1 MLKTLKIAAFA
12 AMLVATV
19 AVVATAQSTTG
30 TVNMTATTS
39 KFVEINSGGPVSLT
53 GSVGGSVT
61 TDGTLNNPLAVVI
74 NLGEIGPSNLS
85 SFVVANVPL
94 KIRSNT
100 GYQITATATVTS
112 SATSSNRLT
121 AADVGFGLGAVSRVG
136 VGVNSVGTD
145 TNGTNGDPTA
155 AAAGQVDATTGRFG
169 YTSAN
174 GSLGGFT
181 SLGPVLSGP
190 QIMNAVPRSNS
201 AGLTVPAIFAIKP
214 QFYENGSSTIAV
226 TFTATTP

>member
-12 AMLVATV
+12 ATMMATLTV
-19 AVVATAQSTTG
+19 AAAAQSTTG
-30 TVNMTATTS
+30 TVNMSATAS
-39 KFVEINSGGPVSLT
+39 KFVEINSAGAVTLT
-53 GSVGGSVT
+53 GAVGGAVT
-61 TDGTLNNPLAVVI
+61 TDGTLNQPLAVVI
-74 NLGEIGPSNLS
+74 NLGEIGPSNLN
-85 SFVVANVPL
+85 SFVMASVPM
-94 KIRSNT
+94 KIRSNVA
-100 GYQITATATVTS
+100 YQITASSVVTS

-121 AADVGFGLGAVSRVG
+121 PLDVGFGLGAVSRVG

-145 TNGTNGDPTA
+145 SNGTNGDPTA
-155 AAAGQVDATTGRFG
+155 AAAGTVNLTTGRFE

-190 QIMNAVPRSNS
+190 QIMNAVPRANS

>member
-1 MLKTLKIAAFA
+1 MLKTLKVAAFA
-12 AMLVATV
+12 AIMMATLTV
-19 AVVATAQSTTG
+19 AAAAQSTTG
-30 TVNMTATTS
+30 TVNMSATAS
-39 KFVEINSGGPVSLT
+39 KFVEINSAGAVSLT
-53 GSVGGSVT
+53 GNSGGGVT

-74 NLGEIGPSNLS
+74 NLGEIGPSNLNP
-85 SFVVANVPL
+85 FVVASVPL
-94 KIRSNT
+94 KIRSNAT
-100 GYQITATATVTS
+100 YQITATAVVTS
-112 SATSSNRLT
+112 SATSGNRLL

-136 VGVNSVGTD
+136 VGVNSVGSD

-155 AAAGQVDATTGRFG
+155 AGAGTVNLSTGRFE
-169 YTSAN
+169 YSSAN

-181 SLGPVLSGP
+181 SVGPVLSGP
-190 QIMNAVPRSNS
+190 QIMNAVPRANS

>member
-19 AVVATAQSTTG
+19 AVVAAAQSTTG
-30 TVNMTATTS
+30 TVNMSANAS

-53 GSVGGSVT
+53 GNSGGGVT
-61 TDGTLNNPLAVVI
+61 ADGTLNNPLAVII

-94 KIRSNT
+94 KIRSNAA
-100 GYQITATATVTS
+100 YQVTATAVVTS
-112 SATSSNRLT
+112 SATSANRLL
-121 AADVGFGLGAVSRVG
+121 ASDVGFGLGAVSRTG

-145 TNGTNGDPTA
+145 SNGTNGDPTA
-155 AAAGQVDATTGRFG
+155 AAAGAVNGTSGRFE
-169 YTSAN
+169 YASAN

-181 SLGPVLSGP
+181 SVGPVLSGP
-190 QIMNAVPRSNS
+190 QIMNAVPRSNGQ
-201 AGLTVPAIFAIKP
+201 GLVVPAIFAIKP

>member
-12 AMLVATV
+12 AMMMATLTV
-19 AVVATAQSTTG
+19 AAAAQSTTG
-30 TVNMTATTS
+30 TVNMSANAS

-53 GSVGGSVT
+53 GNSGGGVT

-74 NLGEIGPSNLS
+74 NLGEIGPSNTN

-94 KIRSNT
+94 KIRSNAA
-100 GYQITATATVTS
+100 YAVTAIAVVTS
-112 SATSSNRLT
+112 SATSANRLL
-121 AADVGFGLGAVSRVG
+121 ASDVGFGLGTVSRSG

-145 TNGTNGDPTA
+145 TNTTPGDPTVA
-155 AAAGQVDATTGRFG
+155 ANGAINASTGRFEYQNVRG
-169 YTSAN
+169 HLGDFISA
-174 GSLGGFT
+174 T
-181 SLGPVLSGP
+181 TVVSGP

-201 AGLTVPAIFAIKP
+201 NGLSVPAIFSIKP